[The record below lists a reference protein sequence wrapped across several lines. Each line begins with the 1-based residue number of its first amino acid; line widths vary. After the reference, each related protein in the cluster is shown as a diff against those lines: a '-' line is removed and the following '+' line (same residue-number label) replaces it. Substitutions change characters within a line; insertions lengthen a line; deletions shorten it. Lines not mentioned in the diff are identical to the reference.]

1 MRSERGAHGGRRA
14 ADETRG
20 GLGAAMDA
28 PDGTPGSGWDVR
40 FDTPER
46 EALNLPPGP
55 LDFGPGPS
63 AGQKPTSAE
72 VRPSTPRGKLE
83 GGDRARASGE
93 ASGSG
98 SGSPDE
104 NVNKR
109 SNPPSPRELV
119 PASPEAA
126 RARDESG
133 VSTPSS
139 PLPHQ
144 IPAAFEQ
151 RRRDALAAKQ
161 RRLDGIIGRVS
172 SRQESGH
179 REEQRATSETTSFA
193 KKVASTSSPPR
204 IRSSPARS
212 KKNDSDVDED
222 WDELLADATPPT
234 RPTAYE
240 PPVATP
246 SWRAFEPTPE
256 PHLEDDRVER
266 DESSRRE
273 KETTTATTT
282 MTFAFD
288 GATHATH
295 ATHAP
300 NAALRKGWL
309 SDAAAAAE
317 RAAEL
322 AGGGPMPP
330 PASPPR
336 AEIFEKDASFAE
348 ENTVFSA
355 EASASS
361 PGAFTPRKPPPSPF
375 PSTPQSRDDGR
386 RASPAMDKVAA
397 ARRIMAAASPA
408 KRLSSPGSAREP
420 VTNLVFSPPP
430 PPRSSSAASTPKPSR
445 TLSPL
450 AGAQRASAKNAAEAL
465 VESSPY
471 EQIVRSGSGLAAP
484 DARKRAAARRI
495 IIAAAARKA
504 SAGFPVDAASP
515 LRASAIRNDTVRPE
529 TPTPAPFESPISP
542 ILAHSDASPAEPA
555 AGKPASKTQE
565 HKKPLAARGLGSALE
580 ATADVRKT
588 EPIPIDSVPRNDAE
602 TSTTRLAIE
611 SAAAIESTF
620 SPGPEGVDVVEAS
633 AAPESVAVPPEGDGE
648 PGEDALALREE
659 TAPFP
664 FRAPETS
671 HAAES
676 ETSPTSRAST
686 KQIDVSG
693 DVFAFDAPKPALPA
707 LLEEPAPASE
717 SPEASPSGDADRYDT
732 DAGYG
737 TALETQSGFSASL
750 GDDTAH
756 DSSKRARGRTD
767 RATRVALERAEMLAM
782 RLEENEF
789 LREALETRVAEAER
803 VAEEAL
809 ASKQSSVSD
818 QLDRLREEVDR
829 NAYLRRLLKKAEQ
842 RRGEAR
848 AREREAGAKFEAL
861 QSSAHRDAA
870 VFASRLD
877 RYEEESRGMRR
888 RVSAE
893 KARSQALERALSR
906 ANVELA
912 EEHRRRKTASQLL
925 GMAVAAVVVL
935 VLRVLAGGRNDAT
948 RFADAGGYRGGR
960 QAYVADAA
968 ARAANAARA
977 TPPRAAGFG
986 PAV

>member
-46 EALNLPPGP
+46 EALNLPPGS

-63 AGQKPTSAE
+63 AGQKPTSE
-72 VRPSTPRGKLE
+72 ETRPRTPPGKLE
-83 GGDRARASGE
+83 RGDRARATPRGE

-109 SNPPSPRELV
+109 SNPPSPRERL
-119 PASPEAA
+119 PASGEAA
-126 RARDESG
+126 RARDESDI
-133 VSTPSS
+133 STPSS
-139 PLPHQ
+139 PLPRQ

-179 REEQRATSETTSFA
+179 GEEQRASSATSSLA
-193 KKVASTSSPPR
+193 VASSSPR
-204 IRSSPARS
+204 MRSSPARS
-212 KKNDSDVDED
+212 KKTDSDVDED

-234 RPTAYE
+234 RPTAHE

-256 PHLEDDRVER
+256 Q
-266 DESSRRE
+266 
-273 KETTTATTT
+273 TTTTTTT
-282 MTFAFD
+282 MTTDSTFAFD
-288 GATHATH
+288 GAMHAMHATH
-295 ATHAP
+295 ARSNPP
-300 NAALRKGWL
+300 NAAVRKGWL

-322 AGGGPMPP
+322 AGGGSMPP

-336 AEIFEKDASFAE
+336 AEVVEKDASFAE
-348 ENTVFSA
+348 EDTVYSA

-408 KRLSSPGSAREP
+408 KRVSSPGAAREP

-445 TLSPL
+445 TFSPL

-465 VESSPY
+465 VESSP
-471 EQIVRSGSGLAAP
+471 SGSGSTAP

-504 SAGFPVDAASP
+504 SAGVPVDAAS
-515 LRASAIRNDTVRPE
+515 LSASAIRNDIVRPE
-529 TPTPAPFESPISP
+529 TPKPAPFESPISP

-555 AGKPASKTQE
+555 AGKPASKNQE

-580 ATADVRKT
+580 ANADVRTT
-588 EPIPIDSVPRNDAE
+588 EPISIDSVLRNDAE
-602 TSTTRLAIE
+602 TPTTRLAIE

-620 SPGPEGVDVVEAS
+620 SPTPVEVNVVEAS
-633 AAPESVAVPPEGDGE
+633 AASESPAVPPEDDGE
-648 PGEDALALREE
+648 PRDDALALREE
-659 TAPFP
+659 SAPFP
-664 FRAPETS
+664 FRATETS
-671 HAAES
+671 HAAEP
-676 ETSPTSRAST
+676 ETSPTSLAST
-686 KQIDVSG
+686 KKIDIVG
-693 DVFAFDAPKPALPA
+693 DAFAFDAPKPDKTLPA
-707 LLEEPAPASE
+707 LLEEPTPAAE
-717 SPEASPSGDADRYDT
+717 SPEASPEVGDADRYDT

-737 TALETQSGFSASL
+737 TALEQQSGFLSSL

-803 VAEEAL
+803 VAEQAL

-870 VFASRLD
+870 AFASRLD

-912 EEHRRRKTASQLL
+912 EQHRRGKTKSQLL

-935 VLRVLAGGRNDAT
+935 VLRVLAGGRNDAP
-948 RFADAGGYRGGR
+948 ADAGGYRGGR

-977 TPPRAAGFG
+977 APPRAAGFG

>member
-63 AGQKPTSAE
+63 AGQKPTSEE

-109 SNPPSPRELV
+109 SNPPSPRERL

-179 REEQRATSETTSFA
+179 GEEQRASSATSSLA
-193 KKVASTSSPPR
+193 VASSSPR
-204 IRSSPARS
+204 MRSSPARS
-212 KKNDSDVDED
+212 KKTDSDVDED
-222 WDELLADATPPT
+222 WDELLADATPLT
-234 RPTAYE
+234 RPTAHE

-256 PHLEDDRVER
+256 PRLKHDPVER

-273 KETTTATTT
+273 RETTTTTTATTT
-282 MTFAFD
+282 DSTFAFD
-288 GATHATH
+288 GAMHATH
-295 ATHAP
+295 ARSNAP

-322 AGGGPMPP
+322 AGEGPMPP
-330 PASPPR
+330 PARFSPR
-336 AEIFEKDASFAE
+336 AEVVEKDKSFAE
-348 ENTVFSA
+348 EDTVYSA

-408 KRLSSPGSAREP
+408 RRVSSPGAAREP

-465 VESSPY
+465 VESSP
-471 EQIVRSGSGLAAP
+471 SGSGSAAP

-504 SAGFPVDAASP
+504 SAGVPVDAAS
-515 LRASAIRNDTVRPE
+515 LSASAIRNDIARPE
-529 TPTPAPFESPISP
+529 TPKPAPFESPISP

-555 AGKPASKTQE
+555 AGKPASKNQE

-580 ATADVRKT
+580 ANADVRTT
-588 EPIPIDSVPRNDAE
+588 EPIPIDSVQGNDAE
-602 TSTTRLAIE
+602 TPTTQVAIE

-620 SPGPEGVDVVEAS
+620 SPGPEEVDVVEAS
-633 AAPESVAVPPEGDGE
+633 AASESAAVPPEDDVE
-648 PGEDALALREE
+648 PRHDALALREE
-659 TAPFP
+659 SAAFP

-671 HAAES
+671 HAAEP
-676 ETSPTSRAST
+676 ETSPTSFAST
-686 KQIDVSG
+686 KKIDVSG
-693 DVFAFDAPKPALPA
+693 DAFAFDAPKPEKEKALPA
-707 LLEEPAPASE
+707 LLEEPAPASL
-717 SPEASPSGDADRYDT
+717 SPEASPEVGDADRYDT

-737 TALETQSGFSASL
+737 TALETQSGFLSSL
-750 GDDTAH
+750 GVDTAH

-803 VAEEAL
+803 VAEQAL

-870 VFASRLD
+870 AFASRLD

-912 EEHRRRKTASQLL
+912 EQHRRGKTKSQLL

-935 VLRVLAGGRNDAT
+935 VLRVLAGGRNDAP
-948 RFADAGGYRGGR
+948 ADAGGYRGGR

-977 TPPRAAGFG
+977 APPRAAGFG

>member
-1 MRSERGAHGGRRA
+1 MTFPERVGRERARVTFIVRKVADSLFSLRALAGRASNTPDLTPKEFAMRSERGAHGGRRA

-46 EALNLPPGP
+46 EALNLPPGS

-63 AGQKPTSAE
+63 AGQKPTSE
-72 VRPSTPRGKLE
+72 ETRPSTPRGKLE
-83 GGDRARASGE
+83 GGDRARSSARGE

-109 SNPPSPRELV
+109 SNPPSPRERL
-119 PASPEAA
+119 PASGEAA
-126 RARDESG
+126 RARDESDI
-133 VSTPSS
+133 STPSS

-179 REEQRATSETTSFA
+179 GEEQRASSATSSLA
-193 KKVASTSSPPR
+193 VASSSPR
-204 IRSSPARS
+204 MRSSPARS
-212 KKNDSDVDED
+212 KKTDSDVDED

-234 RPTAYE
+234 RPTAHE

-256 PHLEDDRVER
+256 Q
-266 DESSRRE
+266 
-273 KETTTATTT
+273 TTTTTT
-282 MTFAFD
+282 TITTDSTFAFD
-288 GATHATH
+288 GAMHAMHATH
-295 ATHAP
+295 ARSNPP
-300 NAALRKGWL
+300 NAAVRKGWL

-322 AGGGPMPP
+322 AGGGSMPP

-336 AEIFEKDASFAE
+336 AEVVEKDASFAE
-348 ENTVFSA
+348 EDTVYSA

-397 ARRIMAAASPA
+397 ARRIMAAASQA
-408 KRLSSPGSAREP
+408 KRVSSPGAAREP

-445 TLSPL
+445 TFSPL

-465 VESSPY
+465 VESSP
-471 EQIVRSGSGLAAP
+471 SGSGSAAP

-504 SAGFPVDAASP
+504 SAGVPVDAAS
-515 LRASAIRNDTVRPE
+515 LSASAIRNDIVRPE
-529 TPTPAPFESPISP
+529 TPKPAPFESPISP

-555 AGKPASKTQE
+555 AGKPASKNQE

-580 ATADVRKT
+580 ANADVRTT
-588 EPIPIDSVPRNDAE
+588 EPISIDSVLRNDAE
-602 TSTTRLAIE
+602 TPTTRLAIE

-620 SPGPEGVDVVEAS
+620 SPTPVEVNVVEAS
-633 AAPESVAVPPEGDGE
+633 AASESPAVPPEDDGE
-648 PGEDALALREE
+648 PRDDALALREE
-659 TAPFP
+659 SAPFP
-664 FRAPETS
+664 FRATETS
-671 HAAES
+671 HAAEP
-676 ETSPTSRAST
+676 ETSPTSLAST
-686 KQIDVSG
+686 KKIDIVG
-693 DVFAFDAPKPALPA
+693 DAFAFDAPKPDKTLPA
-707 LLEEPAPASE
+707 LLEEPAPAAE
-717 SPEASPSGDADRYDT
+717 SPEASPEVGDADRYDT

-737 TALETQSGFSASL
+737 TALEQQSGFLSSL

-803 VAEEAL
+803 VA
-809 ASKQSSVSD
+809 
-818 QLDRLREEVDR
+818 
-829 NAYLRRLLKKAEQ
+829 
-842 RRGEAR
+842 
-848 AREREAGAKFEAL
+848 
-861 QSSAHRDAA
+861 
-870 VFASRLD
+870 
-877 RYEEESRGMRR
+877 
-888 RVSAE
+888 
-893 KARSQALERALSR
+893 
-906 ANVELA
+906 
-912 EEHRRRKTASQLL
+912 
-925 GMAVAAVVVL
+925 
-935 VLRVLAGGRNDAT
+935 
-948 RFADAGGYRGGR
+948 
-960 QAYVADAA
+960 
-968 ARAANAARA
+968 
-977 TPPRAAGFG
+977 
-986 PAV
+986 